1 MIFFFLTFQVLN
13 TKVIFSARRTAYDA
27 DISWANVEGDI
38 TFDLVEINIGGGFDG
53 SVFTVPIN
61 GVYKMTFT
69 GQSAKKQYT
78 YNIVQ
83 LFKNG
88 SFLYNVILDADE
100 ESDLKNLSC
109 TWMIRLVKGDV
120 LKLHAINGLST
131 EGSFRSHLV
140 FTGELIYID

>member
-1 MIFFFLTFQVLN
+1 MTFQILN
-13 TKVIFSARRTAYDA
+13 TKVIFSARRTAYDGDFA
-27 DISWANVEGDI
+27 WANVVGDI

-69 GQSAKKQYT
+69 GQSAMKQYT
-78 YNIVQ
+78 YHAVQ

-88 SFLYNVILDADE
+88 SFLYNVIWDSDE
-100 ESDLKNLSC
+100 AEKSDGKNLSC

-120 LKLHAINGLST
+120 LKLHAINYLST
-131 EGSFRSHLV
+131 EGSARTHLV